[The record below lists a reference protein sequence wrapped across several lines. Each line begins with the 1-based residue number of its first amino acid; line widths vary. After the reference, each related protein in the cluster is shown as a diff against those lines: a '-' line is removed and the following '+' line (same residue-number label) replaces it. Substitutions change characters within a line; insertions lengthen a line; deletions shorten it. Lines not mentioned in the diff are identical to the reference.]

1 MGFVRMI
8 DVDRAEGRLDADYR
22 RVAES
27 YSHGLGFELPT
38 PELYKVSS
46 LVPAYSHAM
55 AESQRCLT
63 GDGQHYCESDALIP
77 RLFTGF
83 CVATLSA
90 CFH

>member
-38 PELYKVSS
+38 PEL
-46 LVPAYSHAM
+46 
-55 AESQRCLT
+55 
-63 GDGQHYCESDALIP
+63 
-77 RLFTGF
+77 
-83 CVATLSA
+83 
-90 CFH
+90 